1 MNNRKLLPQISS
13 LALGIFLLMGCRST
27 DVSAPS
33 ATPSLVPIHATAVP
47 TQAVD
52 ADQWQV
58 ISQIEV
64 THPTTIAGFLNDTF
78 GITAGP
84 DGETHY
90 TTDGGKTWTK
100 ANNSSWCRFGLDIV
114 DEQVAWHCGN
124 PGHVRVTTDGAMNWQ
139 AVSDFGPS
147 EPTHCRFLSFLDDKT
162 GWTATP
168 NQLAATHDS
177 GMTWT
182 EIARPNDIQTIM
194 AIALRTAL
202 DGYILDSGGKLFVTQ
217 DGGGTWSTR
226 MLAPKTNDS
235 GKSFAWYVPSAAVRF
250 LDSERGLV
258 VTNFRNAVTG
268 KDQVMAMRTA
278 DGGQTWSQE
287 SIPGTGAL
295 YLAHDGE
302 TLTITSLTGREITVF
317 RYRKN

>member
-1 MNNRKLLPQISS
+1 MNNKKLLLQISR
-13 LALGIFLLMGCRST
+13 LALVIFLLVGCRST
-27 DVSAPS
+27 DAAPPV
-33 ATPSLVPIHATAVP
+33 ATPTLVPIHATAVP

-52 ADQWQV
+52 AGQWQV

-84 DGETHY
+84 NGETHY

-100 ANNSSWCRFGLDIV
+100 ANNSSLCRFGLDIV

-124 PGHVRVTTDGAMNWQ
+124 SGHVRVTTDGARNWQ
-139 AVSDFGPS
+139 AVADFGPS

-162 GWTATP
+162 GWAATP
-168 NQLAATHDS
+168 NQLAATQDG

-182 EIARPNDIQTIM
+182 EIARPDDIQTIM
-194 AIALRTAL
+194 AIALRTAS

-217 DGGGTWSTR
+217 DGGKTWSTR
-226 MLAPKTNDS
+226 ELAPIADDS

-258 VTNFRNAVTG
+258 VMNFRNAVTN
-268 KDQVMAMRTA
+268 KNQAMAMRTA
-278 DGGQTWSQE
+278 DGGQTWSQA
-287 SIPGTGAL
+287 SIPVTGAL
-295 YLAHDGE
+295 YLSHDGE
-302 TLTITSLTGREITVF
+302 ILTVTSLTGREITVL